1 LSSLRVER
9 YGHAMETRVSRIMLV
24 EDNPEDIALTRR
36 VLRKSGLGGDLVL
49 ASTGREALECLAN
62 KAGSDLPGLIL
73 LDINLPDLSGIDIL
87 NEIKKNPSLKPIPVV
102 MLTGSNTDD
111 DIQRSYDLGASTYL
125 VKPVSIDALKLVL
138 ANVFQSSAF

>member
-1 LSSLRVER
+1 
-9 YGHAMETRVSRIMLV
+9 METRATRIMLV

-36 VLRKSGLGGDLVL
+36 VLRKSGLGGDLML
-49 ASTGREALECLAN
+49 ASTGREALERLA
-62 KAGSDLPGLIL
+62 KAGSDLPCLIL

-87 NEIKKNPSLKPIPVV
+87 TEIKRDPSLKPIPVV

-138 ANVFQSSAF
+138 EKVFPSSAL

>member
-1 LSSLRVER
+1 
-9 YGHAMETRVSRIMLV
+9 METRVSRIMLV

-36 VLRKSGLGGDLVL
+36 VLRKGGLGGDLVL
-49 ASTGREALECLAN
+49 ASTGREALECLVN

-87 NEIKKNPSLKPIPVV
+87 TEIKKNPSLKPIPVV

-138 ANVFQSSAF
+138 ENVFQSAAF

>member
-1 LSSLRVER
+1 
-9 YGHAMETRVSRIMLV
+9 METRVSRIMLV

-36 VLRKSGLGGDLVL
+36 VLRKGGLGGDLVL

-87 NEIKKNPSLKPIPVV
+87 TEIKKNPSLKPIPVV

-138 ANVFQSSAF
+138 GNVFQSSAF

>member
-1 LSSLRVER
+1 
-9 YGHAMETRVSRIMLV
+9 METRVSRIMLV

-36 VLRKSGLGGDLVL
+36 VLRKGGLGGDLVL

-87 NEIKKNPSLKPIPVV
+87 TEIKKNPSLKPIPVV

-138 ANVFQSSAF
+138 ENVFQSSAF

>member
-1 LSSLRVER
+1 
-9 YGHAMETRVSRIMLV
+9 MLV

-36 VLRKSGLGGDLVL
+36 VLRKSGLGGDLML
-49 ASTGREALECLAN
+49 ASTGMEALERLA
-62 KAGSDLPGLIL
+62 KAGSDLPCLIL

-87 NEIKKNPSLKPIPVV
+87 TEIKRDPSLKPIPVV

-138 ANVFQSSAF
+138 EKVFPSSAL

>member
-1 LSSLRVER
+1 
-9 YGHAMETRVSRIMLV
+9 MLV

-36 VLRKSGLGGDLVL
+36 VLRKSGLGGDLML
-49 ASTGREALECLAN
+49 ASTGREALERLA
-62 KAGSDLPGLIL
+62 KAGSDLPCLIL

-87 NEIKKNPSLKPIPVV
+87 TEIKRDPSLKPIPVV

-138 ANVFQSSAF
+138 EKVFPSSAL

>member
-1 LSSLRVER
+1 
-9 YGHAMETRVSRIMLV
+9 MLV
-24 EDNPEDIALTRR
+24 EDNPEDIVLTRR
-36 VLRKSGLGGDLVL
+36 VLRKSGLGGDLIL
-49 ASTGREALECLAN
+49 ASTGREALERLA

-87 NEIKKNPSLKPIPVV
+87 TEIKKDTSLKPIPVV

-125 VKPVSIDALKLVL
+125 VKPISIDALKLAL
-138 ANVFQSSAF
+138 ENVFQSSAL

>member
-1 LSSLRVER
+1 
-9 YGHAMETRVSRIMLV
+9 MLV

-36 VLRKSGLGGDLVL
+36 VLRKSGLGGDLIL
-49 ASTGREALECLAN
+49 ASTGREALEHLA

-87 NEIKKNPSLKPIPVV
+87 TEIKKDPSLKPIPVV

-111 DIQRSYDLGASTYL
+111 DIQRSYDLGARTYL

-138 ANVFQSSAF
+138 ENVFQPSAL

>member
-1 LSSLRVER
+1 
-9 YGHAMETRVSRIMLV
+9 MLV

-36 VLRKSGLGGDLVL
+36 VLRKSGLGGDLML
-49 ASTGREALECLAN
+49 ASTGKEALERLA
-62 KAGSDLPGLIL
+62 KAGSDLPCLIL

-87 NEIKKNPSLKPIPVV
+87 TEIKRDPSLKPIPVV

-138 ANVFQSSAF
+138 EKVFPSSAL

>member
-1 LSSLRVER
+1 
-9 YGHAMETRVSRIMLV
+9 METRVSRIMLV

-36 VLRKSGLGGDLVL
+36 ILRKSGLDGDLIQ
-49 ASTGREALECLAN
+49 ASTGRDALERLA

-87 NEIKKNPSLKPIPVV
+87 TEIKKDPSLKPIPVV

-138 ANVFQSSAF
+138 ENVFQSSAL

>member
-1 LSSLRVER
+1 
-9 YGHAMETRVSRIMLV
+9 METRVSRIMLV

-36 VLRKSGLGGDLVL
+36 VLRKSGLGGELIL
-49 ASTGREALECLAN
+49 ASTGREALEHLAQ
-62 KAGSDLPGLIL
+62 AGSDLPGLIL

-87 NEIKKNPSLKPIPVV
+87 TEIKKDPSLKPIPVV

-111 DIQRSYDLGASTYL
+111 DIQRSYDLGARTYL

-138 ANVFQSSAF
+138 ENVFQSSAL

>member
-1 LSSLRVER
+1 
-9 YGHAMETRVSRIMLV
+9 MLV

>member
-1 LSSLRVER
+1 
-9 YGHAMETRVSRIMLV
+9 METRVSRIMLV

-36 VLRKSGLGGDLVL
+36 VLRKGGLGGDLVL

-87 NEIKKNPSLKPIPVV
+87 TEIKKDPSLKPIPVV

-111 DIQRSYDLGASTYL
+111 DIQRSYDLGARTYL

-138 ANVFQSSAF
+138 ENVFQSSAL

>member
-1 LSSLRVER
+1 
-9 YGHAMETRVSRIMLV
+9 METRATRIMLV

-36 VLRKSGLGGDLVL
+36 VLRKSGLGGDLML
-49 ASTGREALECLAN
+49 ASTGKEALERLA
-62 KAGSDLPGLIL
+62 KAGSDLPCLIL

-87 NEIKKNPSLKPIPVV
+87 TEIKRDPSLKPIPVV

-138 ANVFQSSAF
+138 EKVFPSSAL